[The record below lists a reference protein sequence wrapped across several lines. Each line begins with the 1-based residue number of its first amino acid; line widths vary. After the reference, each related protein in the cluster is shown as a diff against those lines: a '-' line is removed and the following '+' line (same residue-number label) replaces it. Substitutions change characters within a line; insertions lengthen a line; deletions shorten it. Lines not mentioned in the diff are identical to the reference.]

1 VRTISFTG
9 SCDSHLHAV
18 DRQPVLSAKV
28 YLKQGASIPQAH
40 LLVNSYSLS
49 PAPLFITVK
58 NCSFQKKMIFKFSQ
72 KALVALYLVVG
83 LAEAVPSKS

>member
-1 VRTISFTG
+1 MRTISFTG

-58 NCSFQKKMIFKFSQ
+58 NCMFQENDIQ
-72 KALVALYLVVG
+72 I
-83 LAEAVPSKS
+83 LAEGARGAIPRCWPGRGRAF